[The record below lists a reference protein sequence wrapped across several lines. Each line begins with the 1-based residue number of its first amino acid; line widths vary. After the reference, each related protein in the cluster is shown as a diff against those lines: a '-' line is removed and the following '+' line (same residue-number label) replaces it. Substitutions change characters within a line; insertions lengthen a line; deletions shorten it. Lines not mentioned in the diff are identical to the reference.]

1 MTNTYI
7 ALSVIATAP
16 SILSIFLLLKILKL
30 RDAIK
35 VLSVAYSRIE
45 SLSSLKNNDDLNN
58 DVHKENFIKFLSD
71 SRDWAYEYIQDI
83 QEGVTHFVNEVEP
96 EIAYFDEYGEV
107 GSAYPHYHSM
117 KKISSEYKELKKLL
131 PIEETQWKILF
142 YQLWLGLVAG

>member
-1 MTNTYI
+1 MTTMNI
-7 ALSVIATAP
+7 ALSFIAIAP

-30 RDAIK
+30 RDAVK
-35 VLSVAYSRIE
+35 VLSVAYSKIE

-71 SRDWAYEYIQDI
+71 SRDWAYEYIEDI
-83 QEGVTHFVNEVEP
+83 QKGVSHFVNEVEP

-131 PIEETQWKILF
+131 PVEETQ
-142 YQLWLGLVAG
+142 

>member
-131 PIEETQWKILF
+131 PIEETQ
-142 YQLWLGLVAG
+142 

>member
-1 MTNTYI
+1 MTTMNI
-7 ALSVIATAP
+7 ALSFIAIAP

-30 RDAIK
+30 RDAVK
-35 VLSVAYSRIE
+35 VLSVAYSKIE

-71 SRDWAYEYIQDI
+71 SRDWAYEYIEDI
-83 QEGVTHFVNEVEP
+83 QKGVSHFVNEVEP

-131 PIEETQWKILF
+131 PVEETQWKI
-142 YQLWLGLVAG
+142 

>member
-1 MTNTYI
+1 MTTMNI
-7 ALSVIATAP
+7 ALSFIAIAP

-30 RDAIK
+30 RDAVK
-35 VLSVAYSRIE
+35 VLSVAYSKIE

-71 SRDWAYEYIQDI
+71 SRDWAYEYIEDI
-83 QEGVTHFVNEVEP
+83 QKGVAHFVNEVEP

-117 KKISSEYKELKKLL
+117 KKNCLL
-131 PIEETQWKILF
+131 ILN
-142 YQLWLGLVAG
+142 

>member
-7 ALSVIATAP
+7 ALAVIATAP

-83 QEGVTHFVNEVEP
+83 QDGVAHFVNEVEP

-117 KKISSEYKELKKLL
+117 KKISKAYKELKTLL
-131 PIEETQWKILF
+131 PEDEDH
-142 YQLWLGLVAG
+142 

>member
-7 ALSVIATAP
+7 ALAVIATAP

-71 SRDWAYEYIQDI
+71 SRDWAYEYIEDI

-131 PIEETQWKILF
+131 PIEETQ
-142 YQLWLGLVAG
+142 

>member
-1 MTNTYI
+1 MTNMYI
-7 ALSVIATAP
+7 ALSVIAIAP

-30 RDAIK
+30 RDAVK
-35 VLSVAYSRIE
+35 VLSVAYSKIE

-71 SRDWAYEYIQDI
+71 SRDWAYEYIEDI
-83 QEGVTHFVNEVEP
+83 QEGVAHFVSEVEP

-131 PIEETQWKILF
+131 PIEET
-142 YQLWLGLVAG
+142 